1 MNKKLDCLGLG
12 IAPADLLMEI
22 EKYPHPGAKI
32 DSKHV
37 TVQGGGPI
45 PTAMVTLARLGM
57 HPGLMAPV
65 GDDVFGQF
73 VIDELKKEGVDT
85 SYIFKKKQPTAIAS
99 GWIEQRSGRRT
110 IVLDLKIHLKPGD
123 IKLSDL
129 PAVRAVHLDG
139 RYLPACLKIARWA
152 RRNNIPVIFDIGSL
166 RNDVSDLIP
175 LTDHL
180 VVAGDFALPFTGTK
194 RPESALN
201 KLMNLCRGT
210 VVVTSGTKGSLG
222 YSAETGL
229 IRQKAFKVK
238 TVDTTGAGDTF
249 HGAYIFGLLKGW
261 GLAERLKFATAV
273 AAIKCTRPGGRT
285 GIPTYRQAKDFLR
298 QGGPVYA

>member
-1 MNKKLDCLGLG
+1 MTTACTTT
-12 IAPADLLMEI
+12 
-22 EKYPHPGAKI
+22 
-32 DSKHV
+32 S
-37 TVQGGGPI
+37 I

-238 TVDTTGAGDTF
+238 TVDTTGAGDVF
-249 HGAYIFGLLKGW
+249 HGSFIAGMLSGW
-261 GLAERLKFATAV
+261 GPDFALQFADG
-273 AAIKCTRPGGRT
+273 AAALSCRGMGGRAT
-285 GIPTYRQAKDFLR
+285 LPDMDEVIEFLKDNGISLPEAR
-298 QGGPVYA
+298 